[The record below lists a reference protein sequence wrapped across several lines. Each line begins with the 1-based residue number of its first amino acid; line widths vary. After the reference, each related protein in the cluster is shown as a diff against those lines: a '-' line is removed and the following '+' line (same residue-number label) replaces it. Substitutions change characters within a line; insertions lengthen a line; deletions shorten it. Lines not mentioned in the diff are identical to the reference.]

1 MTTIDDLVCKLRRHK
16 AIFVPDDSED
26 MYKKYLWNYYSRYC
40 ELKELGELSKLTNV
54 IKCAMRVHIKMDI
67 ANARNHYKHHNTLY
81 KIWIPDERCITD
93 YVRQQIT
100 LEGNTL

>member
-40 ELKELGELSKLTNV
+40 ELKNLGDLRMLTNV
-54 IKCAMRVHIKMDI
+54 IQCAMRVHIKLDI
-67 ANARNHYKHHNTLY
+67 AAADKHYQKHGSIY
-81 KIWIPDERCITD
+81 KIWIPADKAID
-93 YVRQQIT
+93 DIVRIQTTQ
-100 LEGNTL
+100 EENTT

>member
-1 MTTIDDLVCKLRRHK
+1 MTTIDNLLTELQRHK
-16 AIFVPDDSED
+16 VRFVPTNN
-26 MYKKYLWNYYSRYC
+26 KQRYLKHLWDYYSRYC